1 MGSYSDTEPREIIE
15 HFGLKP
21 EDLEGCEVI
30 TPLNKQSV
38 RDHTGITVSESSFD
52 TRKARII
59 VDYDADFDFILMR
72 VISL

>member
-1 MGSYSDTEPREIIE
+1 MGSYSDIDPREIIE

-21 EDLEGCEVI
+21 EDLEGCAVI

-38 RDHTGITVSESSFD
+38 RDRVGITVSESSFD
-52 TRKARII
+52 TKKARII